1 MIKLAFCMR
10 RLPGISRDEFQD
22 YWLNKHA
29 DLVMS
34 FQPAIGFKRYV
45 QFHGGYDKLSS
56 KAAEF
61 RNSPEPFDGIAELW
75 WEDEETMVKDSNT
88 KEARAGFAALYE
100 DEKHFIDMANSPM
113 WYGTEHVIYDSVK

>member
-1 MIKLAFCMR
+1 MIKLAFCIR
-10 RLPGISRDEFQD
+10 RRAKISRDEFQD

-45 QFHGGYDKLSS
+45 QFHGGYDILSS
-56 KAAEF
+56 KAAAF

-75 WEDEETMVKDSNT
+75 WEDENTMVKASNS
-88 KEARAGFAALYE
+88 KAARAGFAALYE
-100 DEKHFIDMANSPM
+100 DEKRFIDMANSPM
-113 WYGTEHVIYDSVK
+113 WYGTEHQIYPPE

>member
-10 RLPGISRDEFQD
+10 RLPSISRDEFQD

-45 QFHGGYDKLSS
+45 QFHGGYDKLST
-56 KAAEF
+56 KAAKF

-75 WEDEETMVKDSNT
+75 WEDEQTMVKDSNT

-100 DEKHFIDMANSPM
+100 DEKHFIDMENSPM
-113 WYGTEHVIYDSVK
+113 WYGTEHQIYPPE

>member
-29 DLVMS
+29 DLVMG

-45 QFHGGYDKLSS
+45 QFHGGYDKLTS

-75 WEDEETMVKDSNT
+75 WEDEESMVQTSNT

-100 DEKHFIDMANSPM
+100 DEKHFIDMENSPM
-113 WYGTEHVIYDSVK
+113 WYGTEHVIHDSEE